1 MQLKNLIAVRKNLEN
16 EVKREREKS
25 KSSIDKCVAECMK
38 NKKKIRAEE
47 QRKIRGLLK
56 KIEEAKRKEK
66 SYRLSSS
73 SRSQSSKYLQSRK
86 AATKTKPKKRML
98 KERLKDQEKKV
109 KEALIRQG
117 KLKKGES
124 LNLSVSTRKK
134 KKQLDEMTTYLLME
148 QDLKNKAK
156 SNRSN
161 RS

>member
-73 SRSQSSKYLQSRK
+73 SRAKSSTYLKSRK
-86 AATKTKPKKRML
+86 A
-98 KERLKDQEKKV
+98 
-109 KEALIRQG
+109 
-117 KLKKGES
+117 
-124 LNLSVSTRKK
+124 
-134 KKQLDEMTTYLLME
+134 TTGHSFYFL
-148 QDLKNKAK
+148 
-156 SNRSN
+156 
-161 RS
+161 